1 MKGYRIVTILVIYI
15 LSYTQLSDAAPS
27 SSDDPPSFPPK
38 PNREEDSDGQFKC
51 LTRTYTNDYI
61 DENKYTHHKPT
72 IPSQSIN
79 DISYEKLIPSKQ
91 NNTLKSIVNT
101 VSNITYITAILYFWL
116 NLIKMIKVIYN
127 DFNVFSYYLWISFK
141 LLLHIIAI
149 IVYLYILFYFNE
161 ESENNGIYLM
171 FIIGSIE
178 YVLD

>member
-1 MKGYRIVTILVIYI
+1 
-15 LSYTQLSDAAPS
+15 
-27 SSDDPPSFPPK
+27 
-38 PNREEDSDGQFKC
+38 
-51 LTRTYTNDYI
+51 
-61 DENKYTHHKPT
+61 
-72 IPSQSIN
+72 
-79 DISYEKLIPSKQ
+79 
-91 NNTLKSIVNT
+91 
-101 VSNITYITAILYFWL
+101 
-116 NLIKMIKVIYN
+116 MIKVIYN